1 MTDLKEWLS
10 RRKSTMCD
18 LTHDYLHKTKS
29 KTSSMSRVEV
39 CEWQPRKGT
48 HSSTEECIV
57 TLYTPPSTLS
67 KHNTSQTHT
76 MSHLLPW
83 DPQWLIETTF
93 SMTVVNV
100 QAQTGTVQTLS
111 ETRGDRSLSGHWQH
125 VNNNCKQCTASLWA
139 RTHTQGHTLTCTAHE
154 RVQVSVEMAF
164 VPVVGPHLPQL
175 LCFPPLLIRAP
186 FGASGA

>member
-10 RRKSTMCD
+10 RRTSTMCD
-18 LTHDYLHKTKS
+18 LTHDYLYKTKT

-93 SMTVVNV
+93 SMTVVNS
-100 QAQTGTVQTLS
+100 TGTNRNCSNTQWNTWWQEPLWPLTACKQQLQTLHGFTMS
-111 ETRGDRSLSGHWQH
+111 TF
-125 VNNNCKQCTASLWA
+125 
-139 RTHTQGHTLTCTAHE
+139 THTGTHTDLHSTWASTGERWDGIRSCSRATSSTALMLSTSAN
-154 RVQVSVEMAF
+154 QSSIW
-164 VPVVGPHLPQL
+164 
-175 LCFPPLLIRAP
+175 C
-186 FGASGA
+186 